1 MRVAVYAPPAL
12 VEYVYPAKAFT
23 LRFPVRF
30 NPETVKEFGED
41 VELTQAFG
49 KAEIPPREMDGVTQ

>member
-1 MRVAVYAPPAL
+1 MV
-12 VEYVYPAKAFT
+12 K
-23 LRFPVRF
+23 FPVRF